1 MTADDFGKLLEA
13 GFFDKIELYPR
24 PGDNVSRIWCGR
36 YEMGFSA
43 EQIAAAAD
51 LGVDL
56 WPQAAPG
63 VADSA
68 GQQLAGVVERL
79 AGVLQ
84 MDCIPVWLLTPIE
97 ALDGGKPIDLIA
109 AGEYHRVL
117 QVVASLEDAGE
128 A

>member
-24 PGDNVSRIWCGR
+24 PGDSVSRIWCGG

-43 EQIAAAAD
+43 EQIAVAAD

-56 WPQAAPG
+56 RPQAAPG

-68 GQQLAGVVERL
+68 GQQLADIVGRL
-79 AGVLQ
+79 AGVMQ
-84 MDCIPVWLLTPIE
+84 MDDIPVWLLTPVE

-109 AGEYHRVL
+109 AGEYDRVL
-117 QVVASLEDAGE
+117 QIVGPSAA
-128 A
+128 